1 MLEVAATIPHQQLSD
16 LSIDVD
22 ETSEIFSKFKGKEVA
37 SGNAHIK
44 DQLVPEQE
52 EEGRTPPT
60 EESRRQDEARLA
72 APVELK
78 KGFLRSFL
86 KKKTVDTVP
95 AEPNKSNVQPMPP
108 SGVELPP
115 KEQDEKEILKGDT
128 ATEEQEPSDLA
139 APIAL
144 KKKKR
149 GLFRSFRRSK
159 SKKALAVKLSDLTE
173 YKNNNIED
181 ILNEKLQN
189 YLAEIGVNPSQT
201 EKERLEKSQ
210 EKGSFWAELFH
221 FPISLFETIEEDTP
235 QTGDDSDFVFLGFCL
250 TFPQFIGQ
258 YIERDCQG
266 LRAVGEDIKAE
277 FNKEEEVSK
286 LQNNFLRLNPSV
298 VDEVSDSEEHELEQ
312 TETFEYHELFEQVD
326 TMEEE
331 ESEKTETMNSEY
343 KEEQELELAE
353 TVEDQEL
360 EQVDTIDE
368 KELDPTETMN
378 SEYKE
383 EEFAEEEDELSA
395 AITAEN
401 DEEEDVESMKSGK
414 SGKRG

>member
-1 MLEVAATIPHQQLSD
+1 MIEVAATIPHQQLSD

-22 ETSEIFSKFKGKEVA
+22 ETSEILSTFKGKEVA
-37 SGNAHIK
+37 SANDHIK
-44 DQLVPEQE
+44 DELVPEQK
-52 EEGRTPPT
+52 EEGRTPST
-60 EESRRQDEARLA
+60 EESRREDEARLA

-78 KGFLRSFL
+78 KGFLRSFR

-95 AEPNKSNVQPMPP
+95 AEPNKSNVGPMPP

-115 KEQDEKEILKGDT
+115 KEQDQKETLKGET

-149 GLFRSFRRSK
+149 SFFRSFRRSK
-159 SKKALAVKLSDLTE
+159 SKKAPAVKLSDSTE
-173 YKNNNIED
+173 YKKN
-181 ILNEKLQN
+181 NEKLQK

-210 EKGSFWAELFH
+210 KKGSFLAELFH

-235 QTGDDSDFVFLGFCL
+235 QTGDDSAFAFLGFCL

-277 FNKEEEVSK
+277 FNKEEEAAK
-286 LQNNFLRLNPSV
+286 LQNNLLRLNPSV

-312 TETFEYHELFEQVD
+312 TETFEDHELFEPVD

-331 ESEKTETMNSEY
+331 ESETTETINSEY
-343 KEEQELELAE
+343 TEEQEFEPTE

-360 EQVDTIDE
+360 EQVDTMDE
-368 KELDPTETMN
+368 QELEPTETMN
-378 SEYKE
+378 SEYNE
-383 EEFAEEEDELSA
+383 EEFSEEEVELSA
-395 AITAEN
+395 ATTAEN
-401 DEEEDVESMKSGK
+401 DEEEDVESVKTAKCVKEVESNVE
-414 SGKRG
+414 